1 MTVTSVPDESQEP
14 TTEQPQSLHERL
26 EETYDGLTSSE
37 ASAEEPAAATTATTD
52 ATSTTE
58 QTGDA
63 APAETAAVVPEKVEV
78 AADQLADTK
87 YWGALD
93 AQGWQRMERDYP
105 AETKLVKAAQAAGS
119 RIVNAARQEAE
130 TLRGGTRDAALSQE
144 TRTDTQSDEEPSPE
158 LLAAI
163 ELSQSFDPKEAA
175 KGHLE
180 IARLTAATVAKE
192 IGVDPTAARAN
203 ATLSTALN
211 GAVEDLP
218 ELGKYLANAED
229 RAALDSIADESK
241 ALTALINTG
250 TAANIRI
257 AMVEAGEILKGRKAT
272 AATSAATAEQTAAAA
287 RKTAERQQI
296 VRSNARPATADVLNQ
311 RGASSAPKQ
320 PLRVRLGETIDR
332 FVSAEKQ

>member
-37 ASAEEPAAATTATTD
+37 ASAEETAAATTATTD

-58 QTGDA
+58 QNGDA
-63 APAETAAVVPEKVEV
+63 APAETAAVVPEKIEV
-78 AADQLADTK
+78 TPEQLDDNA

-93 AQGWQRMERDYP
+93 AQGWQRMLRDYP
-105 AETKLVKAAQAAGS
+105 VQTKLYKASQAAGT
-119 RIVNAARQEAE
+119 RLVNAARKEAE
-130 TLRGGTRDAALSQE
+130 ALRNGNRDAALPQE
-144 TRTDTQSDEEPSPE
+144 TRTDTQSDEEPLPE

-180 IARLTAATVAKE
+180 IARLTAATVARE
-192 IGVDPTAARAN
+192 IGVDPAAARAN
-203 ATLSTALN
+203 KVYVEALTD
-211 GAVEDLP
+211 AVEDFPDLA
-218 ELGKYLANAED
+218 KYLKNADD
-229 RAALDSIADESK
+229 RTALDGIVDESK
-241 ALTALINTG
+241 ALTALV
-250 TAANIRI
+250 TAENIRV
-257 AMVEAGEILKGRKAT
+257 AMVEAGEELKRRKAT

-287 RKTAERQQI
+287 RTTAERQKI
-296 VRSNARPATADVLNQ
+296 VRSNARLATADVLNQ